1 MYTFRPKPA
10 AALSPQSASAAED
23 EGVGPTEQ
31 IVWLL
36 FIAAHAPLGLLMRA
50 ESIAVFVQG
59 AVAFATGLWWSLNP
73 RRPERVAYLGA
84 YIVGSEVLWRMV
96 TDALPW
102 ESGKYALIVIF
113 STALLNRDGIKT
125 LVGAALCFGLL
136 LPSVF
141 LTVQDANPAVVRDM
155 LSFNLSG
162 PLALVVCARFFSS
175 LELSPA
181 RTLRLFMA
189 LAAPVVAI
197 GAIVVSNIVSLER
210 IHFTF
215 ESNFA
220 TSGGFGPNQVS
231 LALGL
236 GALASLWCVLER
248 GVRWPLKVSLFG
260 IMLWLG
266 TQSALTFS
274 RGGLLGALISGAVAL
289 AFLATQAE
297 ARKKLV
303 IVVPIVFAVSSYVI
317 WPALVNFTGGA
328 LATRYQETGLTH
340 RDDLATEDLELWYDH
355 PILGVGPGLSPRHHL
370 SGVAAHT
377 EFTRLLAEH
386 GIFGAFAIVLLLA
399 AGTRNVFR
407 AASAR
412 EKALVASTLTWSILF
427 MLNSAM
433 RTVAPSFMYGL
444 SFNVFRPGSREVRT
458 EPDTVAAGVVA
469 RRQFGGRPEPSA
481 ARSGAWPALAS
492 SPTCEYRTTTTP
504 PVIGR

>member
-1 MYTFRPKPA
+1 MYNARRRPEADLRSEPVSDA
-10 AALSPQSASAAED
+10 ASESVRP
-23 EGVGPTEQ
+23 GEQ

-36 FIAAHAPLGLLMRA
+36 FIAAHVPLGLLMKS

-59 AVAFATGLWWSLNP
+59 ALVFGAGLWWSFNP
-73 RRPERVAYLGA
+73 RRTERVAYAGA
-84 YIVGSEVLWRMV
+84 YIVGSEVLWRML

-113 STALLNRDGIKT
+113 SSALLNRHGIRSM
-125 LVGAALCFGLL
+125 VAAALCFGLL
-136 LPSVF
+136 VPSAF
-141 LTVQDANPAVVRDM
+141 LTMQSGDATLVRNM

-162 PLALVVCARFFSS
+162 PLALVVCANFFSR

-181 RTLRLFMA
+181 TTLRLFMA

-197 GAIVVSNIVSLER
+197 GTIVVSNIMSLEQ

-248 GVRWPLKVSLFG
+248 DVRWPLKISLFG
-260 IMLWLG
+260 VMLWLG

-274 RGGLLGALISGAVAL
+274 RGGLLGALISGAIAL
-289 AFLATQAE
+289 AFLATHAE
-297 ARKKLV
+297 SRKKLI
-303 IVVPIVFAVSSYVI
+303 IVVPIVFLFSSYVI

-328 LATRYQETGLTH
+328 LAERFSETGLTH
-340 RDDLATEDLELWYDH
+340 RDELGKEDLELWYAN

-370 SGVAAHT
+370 NGVAAHT
-377 EFTRLLAEH
+377 EFTRLVAEH
-386 GIFGAFAIVLLLA
+386 GVFGAFSIMLLLG
-399 AGTRNVFR
+399 AGARNVFR

-412 EKALVASTLTWSILF
+412 EKGLVASALTWSVLF

-433 RTVAPSFMYGL
+433 RTVAPCFMYGL
-444 SFNVFRPGSREVRT
+444 SFNVFKPGSAG
-458 EPDTVAAGVVA
+458 AAAHAPEIEQPRVPA
-469 RRQFGGRPEPSA
+469 RRQFGRPEPASLQGGGGRAPSA
-481 ARSGAWPALAS
+481 RRR
-492 SPTCEYRTTTTP
+492 EYPRPSTP
-504 PVIGR
+504 SVNG